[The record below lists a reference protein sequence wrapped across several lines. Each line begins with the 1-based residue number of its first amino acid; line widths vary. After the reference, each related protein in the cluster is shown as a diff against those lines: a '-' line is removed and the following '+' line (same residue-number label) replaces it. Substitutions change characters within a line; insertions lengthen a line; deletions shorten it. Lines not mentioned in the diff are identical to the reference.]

1 MDRSVPD
8 HVVSIYCG
16 GYMPTFIQLPG
27 LDDSDL
33 VIKGFQDRA
42 GVGQRVSSAGDYN
55 GDGIEDFVI
64 TASLGSES
72 YYGDGAAYLIFGK
85 AGGIGEIDLTAL
97 TAAQG
102 MVIRGPAGS
111 SSGLAMD
118 AVSAGDVNGDGYDDL
133 LIGAPASTID
143 GSFTGRAYIVYGK
156 TDGFGAIDLATMTSD
171 EGATIMRPSAA
182 GGNTSLGIDLAG
194 VGDVNGD
201 GYDDVLVGAGDNP
214 NGHAYLLFGSA
225 QGIGNIDLSQLT
237 ADRGVVFNSAAAGD
251 GAGQTISRLGDIN
264 GDGIDDFAISAKHAN
279 DSAGAVYICFGKTG
293 AWSSTTLGSM
303 TSNEGFVI
311 AGTGAG
317 FFNGSAAGMHLAD
330 AGDVNGD
337 GYADLLVSEGRP
349 YLGSVY
355 LLWGKPGGFGTI
367 SLNSSAPFDPAVG
380 IQIKQ
385 PSNGSG
391 SFSSISGVQDVNG
404 DGYADI
410 AIGTGASTG
419 IIYVVYGGSNLTEI
433 KLGVSDGLILQTGKQ
448 YDGLGGAIDGVDVN
462 QDGLADLLM
471 GASATSSDGLSYNGA
486 AYLVTSQLSQ
496 EAVVRVGTVASQ
508 SLVGSDFDDSLDGQ
522 GGDDRLFG
530 HGGNDRLDGGA
541 GADTLIGGAGD
552 DTYYVDNIGDVIV
565 ELDGEGYDS
574 VFASASVDLSGNF
587 VEYLYLTGSANANG
601 IGNGLNNIILANAG
615 NNVLIGG
622 EGLDTLNYQTATGAV
637 TISLAV
643 TGPQVTGGSG
653 TDTISGFENIHG
665 SLYSDH
671 LTGNDGNNVFDG
683 YWGGDTMVGLGGDD
697 IYIVDH
703 VLDNVVEVAG
713 GGNDAIYSFVSYS
726 LAGRDVETL
735 FLESGMGPLNATGNA
750 NANTLVGNEF
760 ANILDGKGGADLLI
774 GGAGDDVYIVDGA
787 GTRVIETA
795 GEGYDIVR
803 TSVGLDLAG
812 QSVEEIRAT
821 GTAAI
826 AIRGGDTGSR
836 IVGNGAANIL
846 TGGIGD
852 DKLFGGDGNDRLEG
866 GAGRDYLDGGAGI
879 DTASYAHAAAGVVV
893 SLAVSG
899 AQNTRGAGVDQ
910 LLGIE
915 NLEGSAF
922 ADRLTGDA
930 GANVINGLD
939 GADVMIGGAGN
950 DVYYVDNV
958 GDKVVEKAG
967 GGFDTVVSSIDHVLA
982 ANVEALT
989 LSGSDDIEATGNSL
1003 DNVLTGNAGDN
1014 RLRGGTGADMMI
1026 GGAGDDIY
1034 YVDNAGDR
1042 VVEQAGEGHDLV
1054 VSSVSFNLRGTGA
1067 EDIKLLGSAALNAEG
1082 DAGANR
1088 VTGNAGHN
1096 VLRGDAGNDVLT
1108 GGAGYD
1114 NFVFDTALGKNNVDR
1129 ITDFSV
1135 ADDTILLNAAI
1146 FGAAGPAGY
1155 LAQGAFQTG
1164 SVATEA
1170 DDRILYDAA
1179 NGNIFYDA
1187 DGSGAGAAVLFAQVT
1202 PGLGLT
1208 HMDFIV
1214 LG

>member
-1 MDRSVPD
+1 MSAQ
-8 HVVSIYCG
+8 G
-16 GYMPTFIQLPG
+16 KQ
-27 LDDSDL
+27 
-33 VIKGFQDRA
+33 
-42 GVGQRVSSAGDYN
+42 GVCCMT
-55 GDGIEDFVI
+55 DFVGGAGNDI
-64 TASLGSES
+64 F
-72 YYGDGAAYLIFGK
+72 YGDW
-85 AGGIGEIDLTAL
+85 
-97 TAAQG
+97 
-102 MVIRGPAGS
+102 
-111 SSGLAMD
+111 
-118 AVSAGDVNGDGYDDL
+118 
-133 LIGAPASTID
+133 
-143 GSFTGRAYIVYGK
+143 
-156 TDGFGAIDLATMTSD
+156 
-171 EGATIMRPSAA
+171 EG
-182 GGNTSLGIDLAG
+182 
-194 VGDVNGD
+194 
-201 GYDDVLVGAGDNP
+201 DVLVG
-214 NGHAYLLFGSA
+214 NGGSDSLY
-225 QGIGNIDLSQLT
+225 GGGGTDFLY
-237 ADRGVVFNSAAAGD
+237 AAGRMPNFY
-251 GAGQTISRLGDIN
+251 GSIYYL
-264 GDGIDDFAISAKHAN
+264 AN
-279 DSAGAVYICFGKTG
+279 PLLDTG
-293 AWSSTTLGSM
+293 A
-303 TSNEGFVI
+303 E
-311 AGTGAG
+311 
-317 FFNGSAAGMHLAD
+317 
-330 AGDVNGD
+330 
-337 GYADLLVSEGRP
+337 ADLLDGGEGEDFIFAG
-349 YLGSVY
+349 YNDTV
-355 LLWGKPGGFGTI
+355 
-367 SLNSSAPFDPAVG
+367 VG
-380 IQIKQ
+380 
-385 PSNGSG
+385 
-391 SFSSISGVQDVNG
+391 D
-404 DGYADI
+404 
-410 AIGTGASTG
+410 
-419 IIYVVYGGSNLTEI
+419 
-433 KLGVSDGLILQTGKQ
+433 
-448 YDGLGGAIDGVDVN
+448 
-462 QDGLADLLM
+462 
-471 GASATSSDGLSYNGA
+471 
-486 AYLVTSQLSQ
+486 
-496 EAVVRVGTVASQ
+496 
-508 SLVGSDFDDSLDGQ
+508 
-522 GGDDRLFG
+522 GDDRLFISLMGATSGATLDFDDATNANGAGTISNIWFVNWIQGSNFSDNINLRNLGGDTVIYAMSGDDRVVGAFDTQYISGGDGDDYLVGGQLTILVGGNGNDTLIMGEGIATASGDAGNDIIYASATAHGGSGDDYIVAQFTYYGPGRMYGDEGNDEIHVTAGATYVFGGVGADRLFGGEEGDWLASGEFVANNFAGYPDMGAEKDVLAGGAGDDVLSVGAGDDADGGEGSDTLYLSLGAASAGVIFDVNELRGGAPLVLAGGTLQNIENLAYLRGTDFADIVTLATQAGSVDVDSAGGDDVVIAGASPVYLTAGAGNDRFVSGAGADRFDGGEG
-530 HGGNDRLDGGA
+530 HDTIDYSTAASAVQVQLARGSATSGAATGGDTLISVENIIGSAHGDVLDGDDADNQIWGGDGDDQIRGFGGNDRLDGGA

-622 EGLDTLNYQTATGAV
+622 EGLDTLNYQTATGVV

-703 VLDNVVEVAG
+703 VLDNVVELAG

-826 AIRGGDTGSR
+826 AIRGGDMGSR

-899 AQNTRGAGVDQ
+899 TQNTRGAGVDQ

-915 NLEGSAF
+915 NVEGSAF

-950 DVYYVDNV
+950 DVYYVDNI

-1054 VSSVSFNLRGTGA
+1054 VSSVSFNLHGTGA

-1164 SVATEA
+1164 SVASEA

-1179 NGNIFYDA
+1179 SGNIFYDA

>member
-1 MDRSVPD
+1 MSAQGKQGVCCMTDFVGGDSDEILTGSNGTDWLIGGGGSDRLEGKGGDDFLVSHTANDEFFSYPYTGGMSYDVGTEHD
-8 HVVSIYCG
+8 ILIGGDGLDSFAAGYGDTIDGGEGSYDTLYLNLLGASSGVTLDLQAQYYSGSITVGGGTISGIESLMWLQGSNFDDVIVSIGG
-16 GYMPTFIQLPG
+16 GY
-27 LDDSDL
+27 
-33 VIKGFQDRA
+33 GFSKLYGNGGNDRI
-42 GVGQRVSSAGDYN
+42 AGDYYN
-55 GDGIEDFVI
+55 EFMSGGAGDDVLDARWTQYGPTVHGDEGNDVIFMQQDSGRAYGDDGNDDITGSSEGAWGGAGDDVMRGQESSYGEGLLYGEAGNDRLIGSAIDSYLVGGDGSD
-64 TASLGSES
+64 TL
-72 YYGDGAAYLIFGK
+72 YGNDGDDMLWS
-85 AGGIGEIDLTAL
+85 GGIGDRFTGNPYADDGQEFDVLFGGNGDDILSIGYGDSADGGTGSDLLAL
-97 TAAQG
+97 SLKGAASG
-102 MVIRGPAGS
+102 VTLDGPAILSGAQNGPGGALIIGIEAFTYVWGS
-111 SSGLAMD
+111 AYADSLKIGTQTVRATIAAGAGNDVIEWGTSSVT
-118 AVSAGDVNGDGYDDL
+118 VSGDEGDDL
-133 LIGAPASTID
+133 LISGGAADIID
-143 GSFTGRAYIVYGK
+143 G
-156 TDGFGAIDLATMTSD
+156 
-171 EGATIMRPSAA
+171 
-182 GGNTSLGIDLAG
+182 
-194 VGDVNGD
+194 
-201 GYDDVLVGAGDNP
+201 
-214 NGHAYLLFGSA
+214 
-225 QGIGNIDLSQLT
+225 
-237 ADRGVVFNSAAAGD
+237 
-251 GAGQTISRLGDIN
+251 GQ
-264 GDGIDDFAISAKHAN
+264 
-279 DSAGAVYICFGKTG
+279 
-293 AWSSTTLGSM
+293 
-303 TSNEGFVI
+303 
-311 AGTGAG
+311 
-317 FFNGSAAGMHLAD
+317 
-330 AGDVNGD
+330 
-337 GYADLLVSEGRP
+337 
-349 YLGSVY
+349 
-355 LLWGKPGGFGTI
+355 
-367 SLNSSAPFDPAVG
+367 
-380 IQIKQ
+380 
-385 PSNGSG
+385 
-391 SFSSISGVQDVNG
+391 
-404 DGYADI
+404 
-410 AIGTGASTG
+410 
-419 IIYVVYGGSNLTEI
+419 
-433 KLGVSDGLILQTGKQ
+433 
-448 YDGLGGAIDGVDVN
+448 GVDTV
-462 QDGLADLLM
+462 DYRKATAAVTVSLLM
-471 GASATSSDGLSYNGA
+471 GAGGA
-486 AYLVTSQLSQ
+486 
-496 EAVVRVGTVASQ
+496 G
-508 SLVGSDFDDSLDGQ
+508 DSLANIENVTGSAFNDSLTGN
-522 GGDDRLFG
+522 FG
-530 HGGNDRLDGGA
+530 NNRLDGGA
-541 GADTLIGGAGD
+541 GADRLIGGAGD

-703 VLDNVVEVAG
+703 VLDNVVEAAG
-713 GGNDAIYSFVSYS
+713 GGNDMIYSSVSYG
-726 LAGRDVETL
+726 LEGRDVEML
-735 FLESGMGPLNATGNA
+735 IVESGMGALNATGNA

-787 GTRVIETA
+787 GTRVIENA

-812 QSVEEIRAT
+812 QSVEEIRAV
-821 GTAAI
+821 GAAAI

-879 DTASYAHAAAGVVV
+879 DTVSYAHATAGVVV

-899 AQNTRGAGVDQ
+899 TQNTRGAGVDQ

-915 NLEGSAF
+915 NVEGSAF

-1014 RLRGGTGADMMI
+1014 RLRGGAGADTMI

-1179 NGNIFYDA
+1179 SGNIFYDA

-1202 PGLGLT
+1202 PGLTLSNF
-1208 HMDFIV
+1208 DFIV